1 MATNPLQ
8 KYYRQPKIYLSL
20 PSKGKFYPEGA
31 LNGDPDALPVYGMT
45 AMDEIMLKTPDALF
59 SGETVVQVINS
70 CIPGIVDPWKMPTID
85 IDAALIAIRIAT
97 YGNKMPLIF
106 KCKSCKEDN
115 NIDLDLNSTL
125 DYFLNLEYEDYIFID
140 PLTVH
145 LKPLTYKEQTKSQ
158 LKQYEI
164 RKLLAKSY
172 ENMPDE
178 ERSKLINDLFA
189 QLSELQSTTFKNA
202 IASVEAEDTVVESKE
217 QILEWINNSDALF
230 FSTIKNHLESLA
242 KSWRVQDQKCICANC
257 QTENSV
263 NISLDYSSFFGKR

>member
-31 LNGDPDALPVYGMT
+31 LNGDPESLPVFGMT

-59 SGETVVQVINS
+59 SGESVVQVINS
-70 CIPGIVDPWKMPTID
+70 CIPSIVDPWKMPTID

-125 DYFLNLEYEDYIFID
+125 DYFIRLEYEDYLFID

-145 LKPLTYKEQTKSQ
+145 LKPLSYKEQTKTQ

-164 RKLLAKSY
+164 RKMLAKSY
-172 ENMPDE
+172 DNMPDE
-178 ERSKLINDLFA
+178 ERAKLINDLFA
-189 QLSELQSTTFKNA
+189 QLSDLQSTTFKNA
-202 IASVEAEDTVVESKE
+202 IDSVEADDTVVESRE

-230 FSTIKNHLESLA
+230 FSTIKDHLESLA
-242 KSWRVQDQKCICANC
+242 KIWRVQDQTCICANC
-257 QTENSV
+257 QTENNV
-263 NISLDYSSFFGKR
+263 NISLDYSGFFAKR